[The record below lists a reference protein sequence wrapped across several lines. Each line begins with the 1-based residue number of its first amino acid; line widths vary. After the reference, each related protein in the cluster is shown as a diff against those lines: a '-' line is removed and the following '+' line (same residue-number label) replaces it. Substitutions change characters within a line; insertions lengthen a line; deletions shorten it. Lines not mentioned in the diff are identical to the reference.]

1 MTKTY
6 DLIVIGAGPAGMA
19 AAIEA
24 AGCGLTVLALDEG
37 DAPGGQIYRG
47 VERVAAERTEDF
59 ALLGPD
65 YRHGLDLVKAFH
77 AAAVDYQPGATVW
90 RIDKG
95 GLVAASDGRHSRLYQ
110 GKHLLIA
117 SGAMERAVP
126 LPGWTLPGVMTAGA
140 AQILLKSSGVVP
152 SGRVVLAGG
161 GPLLLLVA
169 GQLQAAGCHIAG
181 IVETTTSSDYRRS
194 LRHLPQAALAGDYL
208 LKGAKMARDLK
219 WAGLERYDGCRNL
232 AVTGQDRA
240 EGLAFTSLGAR
251 LHLQADVILL
261 HDGVMPNL
269 QLCRQ
274 VGCALVWDQRQRSWR
289 PRLDDWGATSL
300 ERVFVAGD
308 GGSIDGA
315 RAAEASGRLA
325 ALEIAR
331 RQERISAAERDA
343 QAKPWRW
350 QRFRHRAI
358 RPFLETLFRPQGA
371 FLSPPDDATLVC
383 RCEEVSVGQV
393 REAVALGC
401 LGPNQVKSFTRAGM
415 GPCQGRSCGTTV
427 AGIIAKARGL
437 SMEQVGHYRIRAPIK
452 PISLGELAALG
463 EEEELD
469 RL

>member
-1 MTKTY
+1 MTKAY

-24 AGCGLTVLALDEG
+24 TGCGLTVLTLDEA
-37 DAPGGQIYRG
+37 DAPGGQIYRSI
-47 VERVAAERTEDF
+47 ERVAAERAEDF

-65 YRHGLDLVKAFH
+65 YRHGHDLVKAFR
-77 AAAVDYQPGATVW
+77 AAPIDYEPGTSVW
-90 RIDKG
+90 RIDKSG
-95 GLVAASDGRHSRLYQ
+95 VVSASDGKRSRLYQ

-140 AQILLKSSGVVP
+140 AQILLKSSGTVP
-152 SGRVVLAGG
+152 SGRVVLAGS

-169 GQLQAAGCHIAG
+169 GQLQAAGCHLVG
-181 IVETTTSSDYRRS
+181 MVETTTSADYRRA
-194 LRHLPQAALAGDYL
+194 LRHLPQAAIASDYL
-208 LKGAKMARDLK
+208 LKGAKMARDLRR
-219 WAGLERYDGCRNL
+219 AGLERYDGCSNL
-232 AVTGQDRA
+232 AVSGQDRA

-251 LHLQADVILL
+251 LRLEADLVLL

-274 VGCALVWDQRQRSWR
+274 AGCALVWDQRQRTWR

-300 ERVFVAGD
+300 GRVFVAGD
-308 GGSIDGA
+308 GGGIDGA

-325 ALEIAR
+325 ALEIAG
-331 RQERISAAERDA
+331 RQEGINAPERDTK
-343 QAKPWRW
+343 AKPWRW
-350 QRFRHRAI
+350 QKFRHRAI
-358 RPFLETLFRPQGA
+358 RPFLETLFRPQDA
-371 FLSPPDDATLVC
+371 FFSPPDNATLVC
-383 RCEEVSVGQV
+383 RCEEVNAGQI
-393 REAVALGC
+393 RQAVSLGC

-415 GPCQGRSCGTTV
+415 GPCQGRLCGTTV
-427 AGIIAKARGL
+427 AGVIAKARRL

-469 RL
+469 GL